1 MVKIKFFICL
11 LILALIMVGCSSD
24 SNMNESVEVID
35 DFLNEYYNQLN
46 FSQEIWENIRA
57 SIEGV
62 VSENTNEPIEYV
74 NEFRKYLT
82 EDCFDRMV
90 NNRLIP
96 NFNMEAY
103 GAESVKIN
111 NLEIIK
117 EEEGKYKVT
126 YILKIKKANEENSFA
141 NNHEIRL
148 LIADDKPL
156 IDLISGDFVWE

>member
-1 MVKIKFFICL
+1 MVKRIFYICL

-35 DFLNEYYNQLN
+35 DFLNEYYNQLT
-46 FSQEIWENIRA
+46 FSQEIWENISA
-57 SIEGV
+57 NIDGV
-62 VSENTNEPIEYV
+62 ISENNAPIEYV

-90 NNRLIP
+90 SNRLIP

-103 GAESVKIN
+103 GAESVEIN
-111 NLEIIK
+111 NLELIK
-117 EEEGKYKVT
+117 EDEGKYKVT

-148 LIADDKPL
+148 LVADDKPL